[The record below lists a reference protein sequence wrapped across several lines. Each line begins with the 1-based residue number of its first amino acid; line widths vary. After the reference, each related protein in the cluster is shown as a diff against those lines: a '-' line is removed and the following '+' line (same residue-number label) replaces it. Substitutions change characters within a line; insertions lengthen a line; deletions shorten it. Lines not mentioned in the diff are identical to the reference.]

1 MIGRVLWSAVVLAAC
16 ALAVL
21 LTGVATPEG
30 KGRSY
35 WVEFDNVFGLVEG
48 GDLKLGGVKAGETT
62 GFRLTDDEP
71 YRVEVEIVLTE
82 PGLSALRQDASCAVR
97 QQSLIGEY
105 YVDCQPGKGELLPEG
120 ATVPVEQTSSTIP
133 IDLVSNVMRLPY
145 RERFRLIIS
154 ELGVGLAGRPD
165 DLSEVIRR
173 AHPGLRET
181 SQTLEILA
189 DQNRQIS
196 NFIEDSDTVAR
207 AVEPRRRDLS
217 RWAAEASQT
226 AGIQASREESLRQ
239 QWERLPV
246 FLAELEPTLAQL
258 DATGRRQI
266 PAIDQLGR
274 TGPELDRFLT
284 EMAPFADAARRS
296 NSELQHTAE
305 DGLDALDESSEEV
318 AVLRDLAPDAPKVGL
333 PLRQLLESID
343 DRRRSVEY
351 DPVAEQLAPPA
362 PDKTAYRK
370 GLGLTGMEAFW
381 NYIYGQTL
389 ATNAFDEI
397 GHVLRIVLLRDTKC
411 SPHSANPSESDLA
424 RCGSYLGPY
433 QPGIEKAK
441 GQIGRFDFG
450 PADTDPTDEA
460 EPDPDAKAAGR
471 GQDKESAAGR
481 EDDSGAERAGAGWGQ
496 RAREA
501 DAGEN
506 RARQEQE
513 ADHPVLDRV
522 LEGLRANP
530 GDEERRGPV
539 DPLLDFLLGP

>member
-1 MIGRVLWSAVVLAAC
+1 MGRGRPGRLC

-62 GFRLTDDEP
+62 AFRLTDDEP

-105 YVDCQPGKGELLPEG
+105 YVDCQPGKGDLLAEG

-196 NFIEDSDTVAR
+196 NFIRALRHRGPSRGAAPPRPVALGGRGLADSRRPGLAR
-207 AVEPRRRDLS
+207 REPPAAVG
-217 RWAAEASQT
+217 AAARVPGR
-226 AGIQASREESLRQ
+226 AGAH
-239 QWERLPV
+239 P
-246 FLAELEPTLAQL
+246 
-258 DATGRRQI
+258 G
-266 PAIDQLGR
+266 
-274 TGPELDRFLT
+274 
-284 EMAPFADAARRS
+284 AARRHGPPADPGRS
-296 NSELQHTAE
+296 TSWGAQVPSWTA
-305 DGLDALDESSEEV
+305 SSPRWPRSQMRRGDRTPSSSTRRRP
-318 AVLRDLAPDAPKVGL
+318 AWMPWTRAPRRSRVLRDLAPDAPKVGL

-351 DPVAEQLAPPA
+351 DPVAEELAPPA
-362 PDKTAYRK
+362 PDKTAYRE

-411 SPHSANPSESDLA
+411 SPYSANPSESDLA
-424 RCGSYLGPY
+424 RCGSFLGPY
-433 QPGIEKAK
+433 QPGLEEAK

-460 EPDPDAKAAGR
+460 EPDPKAAGR
-471 GQDKESAAGR
+471 RQDEKSAAGR
-481 EDDSGAERAGAGWGQ
+481 DGEGRRRAAGALPDTPGRAGGC
-496 RAREA
+496 RRSTS
-501 DAGEN
+501 
-506 RARQEQE
+506 RRQEQP
-513 ADHPVLDRV
+513 DRPVLDRV

-530 GDEERRGPV
+530 GDEKRRGPV